1 MKKIIK
7 LLLSSTTGIIILF
20 LILKILSVPFK
31 IIFKLVVN
39 AIAGA
44 VLLLIVNLFLS
55 NFGAIVPLTNLN
67 CILVGI
73 FGVPAA
79 IVLVIYYAM

>member
-1 MKKIIK
+1 MFFII
-7 LLLSSTTGIIILF
+7 GGVILF

-44 VLLLIVNLFLS
+44 ILLLIVNLFLS

>member
-1 MKKIIK
+1 MFFII
-7 LLLSSTTGIIILF
+7 GGVILF

-44 VLLLIVNLFLS
+44 VLLLIVNLFIS

>member
-1 MKKIIK
+1 MFFII
-7 LLLSSTTGIIILF
+7 GGVILF

-44 VLLLIVNLFLS
+44 VLLLIVNFFLS

-73 FGVPAA
+73 FGVPAV

>member
-1 MKKIIK
+1 MFFII
-7 LLLSSTTGIIILF
+7 GGVILF

-44 VLLLIVNLFLS
+44 ILLLIVNLFLS

-79 IVLVIYYAM
+79 IAMVIYYAM

>member
-1 MKKIIK
+1 MFFII
-7 LLLSSTTGIIILF
+7 GGVILF

-55 NFGAIVPLTNLN
+55 NFGAIVPLTNLS

>member
-1 MKKIIK
+1 MYFMIGGV
-7 LLLSSTTGIIILF
+7 SLF

-31 IIFKLVVN
+31 IIFKLIIN

-44 VLLLIVNLFLS
+44 VLLLIVNLLLS
-55 NFGAIVPLTNLN
+55 NFDLFVPLTKLN

-79 IVLVIYYAM
+79 IILVIYYAK

>member
-1 MKKIIK
+1 M
-7 LLLSSTTGIIILF
+7 
-20 LILKILSVPFK
+20 
-31 IIFKLVVN
+31 N

-44 VLLLIVNLFLS
+44 ILLLIVNLFLS

-73 FGVPAA
+73 FGVPAV
-79 IVLVIYYAM
+79 IVMVIYYAM

>member
-1 MKKIIK
+1 MFFII
-7 LLLSSTTGIIILF
+7 GGVILF

-44 VLLLIVNLFLS
+44 VLLLILNLFLS

-73 FGVPAA
+73 FGVPAV
-79 IVLVIYYAM
+79 IVLVIYYVM

>member
-1 MKKIIK
+1 MYFI
-7 LLLSSTTGIIILF
+7 SGGVILF

-31 IIFKLVVN
+31 IIFKLLIN

-44 VLLLIVNLFLS
+44 VLLLIVNLLLS
-55 NFGAIVPLTNLN
+55 NFDLFVPLTKLN

-73 FGVPAA
+73 FGVPAV
-79 IVLVIYYAM
+79 IVLVIYYAK

>member
-1 MKKIIK
+1 MFFII
-7 LLLSSTTGIIILF
+7 GGVILF

-39 AIAGA
+39 AIAGV

>member
-1 MKKIIK
+1 MFFII
-7 LLLSSTTGIIILF
+7 GGVILF
-20 LILKILSVPFK
+20 LILKILSVPFR

-73 FGVPAA
+73 FGVPAV

>member
-1 MKKIIK
+1 MFFII
-7 LLLSSTTGIIILF
+7 GGVILF

-44 VLLLIVNLFLS
+44 ILLLIVNLFLS

-73 FGVPAA
+73 FGVPAV
-79 IVLVIYYAM
+79 IVLVIYYVM

>member
-1 MKKIIK
+1 MFFII
-7 LLLSSTTGIIILF
+7 GGVILF

-44 VLLLIVNLFLS
+44 VLLFIVNLFLS

-73 FGVPAA
+73 FGVPAV

>member
-1 MKKIIK
+1 MFFII
-7 LLLSSTTGIIILF
+7 GGVILF

-31 IIFKLVVN
+31 IIVKLVVN

-73 FGVPAA
+73 FGVPAV
-79 IVLVIYYAM
+79 IVLVIYYVM

>member
-1 MKKIIK
+1 MFFII
-7 LLLSSTTGIIILF
+7 GGVILF

-44 VLLLIVNLFLS
+44 VLLLIVYLFLS

-73 FGVPAA
+73 FGVPAV
-79 IVLVIYYAM
+79 IVLVIYYVM

>member
-1 MKKIIK
+1 MFFII
-7 LLLSSTTGIIILF
+7 GGVILF
-20 LILKILSVPFK
+20 LILKILSFPFK

>member
-1 MKKIIK
+1 MFFII
-7 LLLSSTTGIIILF
+7 GGVILF

-79 IVLVIYYAM
+79 IVLVTYYAM

>member
-1 MKKIIK
+1 MFFII
-7 LLLSSTTGIIILF
+7 GGVILF

-44 VLLLIVNLFLS
+44 ILLLIVNLFLS

-73 FGVPAA
+73 FGVPAD

>member
-1 MKKIIK
+1 MFFII
-7 LLLSSTTGIIILF
+7 GGVILF

-79 IVLVIYYAM
+79 TVLVIYYAM

>member
-1 MKKIIK
+1 MFFII
-7 LLLSSTTGIIILF
+7 GGVILF

-39 AIAGA
+39 SIAGV

>member
-1 MKKIIK
+1 MFFII
-7 LLLSSTTGIIILF
+7 GGVILF

-44 VLLLIVNLFLS
+44 ILLLIVNLFLS

-73 FGVPAA
+73 FGVPAV
-79 IVLVIYYAM
+79 IVMVIYYAM

>member
-1 MKKIIK
+1 MFFII
-7 LLLSSTTGIIILF
+7 GGVILF

-73 FGVPAA
+73 FGVPAV
-79 IVLVIYYAM
+79 IVLVIYYVM

>member
-1 MKKIIK
+1 MFFII
-7 LLLSSTTGIIILF
+7 GGVILF

-31 IIFKLVVN
+31 IIFKLIVN

-44 VLLLIVNLFLS
+44 ILLLIVNLFLS

-79 IVLVIYYAM
+79 IVMVIYYVM

>member
-1 MKKIIK
+1 MFFII
-7 LLLSSTTGIIILF
+7 GGVILF

-55 NFGAIVPLTNLN
+55 NFEAIVPLTNLN

-73 FGVPAA
+73 FGVPAV

>member
-1 MKKIIK
+1 MFFII
-7 LLLSSTTGIIILF
+7 GGVILF

>member
-1 MKKIIK
+1 MFFII
-7 LLLSSTTGIIILF
+7 GGVILF

-79 IVLVIYYAM
+79 IVLVIHYAM

>member
-1 MKKIIK
+1 MFFII
-7 LLLSSTTGIIILF
+7 GGVILF

-44 VLLLIVNLFLS
+44 ILLLIVNLFLS

-73 FGVPAA
+73 FGVPAV

>member
-1 MKKIIK
+1 MFFII
-7 LLLSSTTGIIILF
+7 GGVILF

-73 FGVPAA
+73 FGVPAV
-79 IVLVIYYAM
+79 IVMVIYYAM

>member
-1 MKKIIK
+1 MFFII
-7 LLLSSTTGIIILF
+7 GGVILF

-44 VLLLIVNLFLS
+44 ILLLIVNLFLS
-55 NFGAIVPLTNLN
+55 NFGAIVTLTNLN

-73 FGVPAA
+73 FGVPAV
-79 IVLVIYYAM
+79 IVLVIYYVM

>member
-1 MKKIIK
+1 MYFI
-7 LLLSSTTGIIILF
+7 SGGMILF

-31 IIFKLVVN
+31 IIFKLIIN

-44 VLLLIVNLFLS
+44 VLLLIVNLLLS
-55 NFGAIVPLTNLN
+55 NFDLFVPLTKLN

-79 IVLVIYYAM
+79 IILVIYYAK

>member
-1 MKKIIK
+1 MFFII
-7 LLLSSTTGIIILF
+7 GGVILF

-73 FGVPAA
+73 FGVPAV